1 MNQSQGQS
9 ASLPTDLLR
18 SVIREVLQD
27 VVVSEVASVAGG
39 RGAADN
45 NKADRSGADRNE
57 TVVITSQA
65 DLDRA
70 IARVLADAAHP
81 TRRRAIEMG
90 RTRFLLGDASARP
103 GAVSPQSAQSP
114 QSPQS
119 PKGGEIE
126 RIMRGA
132 VTERHVIAAA
142 KDGRIIV
149 IGERV
154 VITPLAKERARA
166 TGVEIRRER

>member
-1 MNQSQGQS
+1 MSLSQGQGS
-9 ASLPTDLLR
+9 SQGNSVPNELLR

-27 VVVSEVASVAGG
+27 VVAAEVATTAPRGG
-39 RGAADN
+39 VDRG
-45 NKADRSGADRNE
+45 E
-57 TVVITSQA
+57 TVVISTQA
-65 DLDRA
+65 DLDRT
-70 IARVLADAAHP
+70 IARVLADASNP
-81 TRRRAIEMG
+81 SRRRAIEMG
-90 RTRFLLGDASARP
+90 RTRFVLESSAPTTRPTSTTTTASA
-103 GAVSPQSAQSP
+103 G
-114 QSPQS
+114 
-119 PKGGEIE
+119 IE

-142 KDGRIIV
+142 RAGTVIV

>member
-1 MNQSQGQS
+1 MNQSQGQG

-45 NKADRSGADRNE
+45 NRADRSGADRNE

-114 QSPQS
+114 QSP
-119 PKGGEIE
+119 KGVETE

>member
-1 MNQSQGQS
+1 MSLSQGQGS
-9 ASLPTDLLR
+9 SQGNSVPNELLR

-27 VVVSEVASVAGG
+27 VVAAEVATAAPRGG
-39 RGAADN
+39 VDRG
-45 NKADRSGADRNE
+45 E
-57 TVVITSQA
+57 TVVISTQA
-65 DLDRA
+65 DLDRT
-70 IARVLADAAHP
+70 IARVLADASNP
-81 TRRRAIEMG
+81 SRRRAIEMG
-90 RTRFLLGDASARP
+90 RTRFVLEPSAQPTTRPISTTTTASA
-103 GAVSPQSAQSP
+103 GT
-114 QSPQS
+114 
-119 PKGGEIE
+119 E

-142 KDGRIIV
+142 RAGTVIV

>member
-1 MNQSQGQS
+1 MNQSQGQG

-39 RGAADN
+39 RSG
-45 NKADRSGADRNE
+45 ADRSGSDRNE

-81 TRRRAIEMG
+81 TRRRAIETG
-90 RTRFLLGDASARP
+90 RTRFLLGEASARP
-103 GAVSPQSAQSP
+103 SAVSPQSAQSP
-114 QSPQS
+114 QSP
-119 PKGGEIE
+119 KGVETE

>member
-1 MNQSQGQS
+1 MSVSHSQGQNQGS
-9 ASLPTDLLR
+9 AVPNELLR

-27 VVVSEVASVAGG
+27 VV
-39 RGAADN
+39 AAE
-45 NKADRSGADRNE
+45 ATAAAPRSGSDRGE
-57 TVVITSQA
+57 TVVISTQA
-65 DLDRA
+65 DLDRT
-70 IARVLADAAHP
+70 IARVLADAGHP
-81 TRRRAIEMG
+81 SRRRAIEMG
-90 RTRFLLGDASARP
+90 RTRFVLGDVAQQATRPASAM
-103 GAVSPQSAQSP
+103 A
-114 QSPQS
+114 
-119 PKGGEIE
+119 GGTSSLGTE

-142 KDGRIIV
+142 RAGTVIV

>member
-1 MNQSQGQS
+1 MNQGQGS
-9 ASLPTDLLR
+9 ALPTELLR

-27 VVVSEVASVAGG
+27 VVASEVSAVAATRASV
-39 RGAADN
+39 
-45 NKADRSGADRNE
+45 GADREE
-57 TVVITSQA
+57 TIVISSQA

-70 IARVLADAAHP
+70 IARVVADAGSP
-81 TRRRAIEMG
+81 MRRRAIEMG
-90 RTRFLLGDASARP
+90 RTRFLLSNAPGEVGAQGARTPNLDAR
-103 GAVSPQSAQSP
+103 AQ
-114 QSPQS
+114 
-119 PKGGEIE
+119 GLETE

-142 KDGRIIV
+142 KAGNVIV

>member
-1 MNQSQGQS
+1 MNQSQGES

-39 RGAADN
+39 R
-45 NKADRSGADRNE
+45 SGADRNE

-70 IARVLADAAHP
+70 IARVLADAANP

-103 GAVSPQSAQSP
+103 GAVSPQSP
-114 QSPQS
+114 QSPQT
-119 PKGGEIE
+119 PKGVETE

>member
-1 MNQSQGQS
+1 MSQSQGEGT
-9 ASLPTDLLR
+9 SLPTDLLR

-27 VVVSEVASVAGG
+27 VVANEVTTLTGS
-39 RGAADN
+39 RGAV
-45 NKADRSGADRNE
+45 DRSE
-57 TVVITSQA
+57 TVIVASQA

-70 IARVLADAAHP
+70 IARVLADATNP
-81 TRRRAIEMG
+81 SRRRAIEMG
-90 RTRFLLGDASARP
+90 RTRFLLGAATSAP
-103 GAVSPQSAQSP
+103 SSQTAGAANSGALNAQSTG
-114 QSPQS
+114 S
-119 PKGGEIE
+119 E
-126 RIMRGA
+126 RITRGA

-142 KDGRIIV
+142 RSGSIIV